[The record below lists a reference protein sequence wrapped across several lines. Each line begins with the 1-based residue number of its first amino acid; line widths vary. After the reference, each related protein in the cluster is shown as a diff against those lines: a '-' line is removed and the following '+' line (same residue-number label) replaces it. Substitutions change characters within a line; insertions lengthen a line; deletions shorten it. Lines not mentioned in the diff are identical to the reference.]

1 MCKLYYF
8 TNSFGLACLL
18 PFLPLFYAAWG
29 CTKTRVGALGA
40 VRHLV
45 GAWATPLW
53 NGFADRTKTHN
64 VVHASCVVAQACL
77 YARLA
82 LASHEMCGRGCG
94 ITSCSASAC
103 RVRRRLWRTARAD

>member
-8 TNSFGLACLL
+8 TNSFRLACLL

-29 CTKTRVGALGA
+29 CTKTRGGAGRGA
-40 VRHLV
+40 PSR

-82 LASHEMCGRGCG
+82 LASHEDVWPWLWYYVVLCE
-94 ITSCSASAC
+94 SC

>member
-1 MCKLYYF
+1 MSPRAPRLWVCKLYYF

-45 GAWATPLW
+45 GTAMSGEREL
-53 NGFADRTKTHN
+53 GG
-64 VVHASCVVAQACL
+64 
-77 YARLA
+77 A
-82 LASHEMCGRGCG
+82 LASGRG
-94 ITSCSASAC
+94 
-103 RVRRRLWRTARAD
+103 